1 MGSGWRGTH
10 LSKATTSEAAGKVYT
25 VIGYKDTSMF
35 RELKLRDEGFL
46 AFFEPT
52 TTNPR
57 EACEKAI
64 SYTCENIS
72 IHFTGGDDHYEKVV
86 RLIKRE
92 VAWRW
97 SAWGNRAPLIPLGDI
112 TIWGIGG
119 STDNND
125 AKGKPS
131 YRSIYTKDDS
141 TTPGSDID
149 HAIELGATRIYLEVK
164 QWAHGSEQP
173 KPRPLT
179 KEEFFTGKTES

>member
-1 MGSGWRGTH
+1 VVLN
-10 LSKATTSEAAGKVYT
+10 LSKTTSSEAVGKVYT

-86 RLIKRE
+86 KLIKRE

-97 SAWGNRAPLIPLGDI
+97 SAWGNRAPIIPLGKV
-112 TIWGIGG
+112 TIWTIVG
-119 STDNND
+119 STDHYD
-125 AKGKPS
+125 AKGKPI
-131 YRSIYTKDDS
+131 YHDIYTNWDS
-141 TTPGSDID
+141 TTPGDDIER
-149 HAIELGATRIYLEVK
+149 AIELGATHIILEVK
-164 QWAHGSEQP
+164 QWKHGSERP
-173 KPRPLT
+173 KPRKLT
-179 KEEFFTGKTES
+179 QEEFFTGKTES